1 VANFGAKR
9 STQRPGILGVLAT
22 LRLKRGP
29 ARNRIL
35 FTKAPISAEATLAVR
50 ALLIVLLFSAVIAVF
65 WWDRAGLRDNVD
77 DHVSLSD
84 VIYFTMVTVT
94 TVGYGDIVPVSE
106 RARLID
112 ALFVTPVRIFVWFI
126 FLGTAYQFLIQRVIE
141 DLRMLRLQKQLQDH
155 ILVLGY
161 GSGGTT
167 AVAELVAQGIAP
179 EDIVVIDHNEQRVR
193 QAAAA
198 GFTGLSGEATREE
211 LLRVAGADRAR
222 AAIVA
227 LDRDDTTV
235 LTVLTL
241 RHLSKKIR
249 IVATVR
255 EPENRK
261 LLKGSGA
268 DAIVAPYQ
276 LGGFLLAD
284 AVSTIAVSDLLTD
297 MLSRG
302 GEVAL
307 VESVAAA
314 DEVGKRARELPEK
327 LVVAIRR
334 DGRRIAFWDDPDL
347 TVKLGDA
354 LIAIVHNGAQTTNVG

>member
-112 ALFVTPVRIFVWFI
+112 ALFVTPVRIFVWMT

-198 GFTGLSGEATREE
+198 GFSGRHTPLIFVGTRFGGATHNDDSVGHLVSRPRGLIDDLSVEHQGCGLA
-211 LLRVAGADRAR
+211 AIHIDGFR
-222 AAIVA
+222 AAQ
-227 LDRDDTTV
+227 
-235 LTVLTL
+235 L
-241 RHLSKKIR
+241 RH
-249 IVATVR
+249 
-255 EPENRK
+255 K
-261 LLKGSGA
+261 LGHPGQSNSNGDSSLPP
-268 DAIVAPYQ
+268 I
-276 LGGFLLAD
+276 
-284 AVSTIAVSDLLTD
+284 
-297 MLSRG
+297 RG
-302 GEVAL
+302 GEVKILFVPAN
-307 VESVAAA
+307 
-314 DEVGKRARELPEK
+314 GRAWMQLFAQASLHFLGCPGAHEHGPCPEGMFDAGQVRFGGHGDGDRRAVREFGHRGHE
-327 LVVAIRR
+327 IR
-334 DGRRIAFWDDPDL
+334 
-347 TVKLGDA
+347 T
-354 LIAIVHNGAQTTNVG
+354 HHQ